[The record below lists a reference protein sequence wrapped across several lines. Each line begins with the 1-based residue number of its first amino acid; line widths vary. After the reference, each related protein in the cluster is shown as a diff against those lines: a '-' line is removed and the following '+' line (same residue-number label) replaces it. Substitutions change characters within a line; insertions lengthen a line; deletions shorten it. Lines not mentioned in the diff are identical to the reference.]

1 MRSTM
6 KFKTENYR
14 DKNDLPAFRVYSP
27 YNPAFIKSAWE
38 CSGKFNKEAKAWEFP
53 ASRSSDVAF
62 LLQESY
68 SLSESP
74 IPERISIEITFLE
87 NVKEIG
93 ANIEIAGYV
102 IVKAGRDMPIAN
114 VGWDGEAGSYF
125 DSEYQK
131 DVCFIEDGAE
141 IEINDVDINDFAA
154 FKSDS
159 RVSVRRINN

>member
-1 MRSTM
+1 M
-6 KFKTENYR
+6 
-14 DKNDLPAFRVYSP
+14 
-27 YNPAFIKSAWE
+27 
-38 CSGKFNKEAKAWEFP
+38 
-53 ASRSSDVAF
+53 
-62 LLQESY
+62 
-68 SLSESP
+68 
-74 IPERISIEITFLE
+74 
-87 NVKEIG
+87 
-93 ANIEIAGYV
+93 
-102 IVKAGRDMPIAN
+102 KAGRDMPIAN